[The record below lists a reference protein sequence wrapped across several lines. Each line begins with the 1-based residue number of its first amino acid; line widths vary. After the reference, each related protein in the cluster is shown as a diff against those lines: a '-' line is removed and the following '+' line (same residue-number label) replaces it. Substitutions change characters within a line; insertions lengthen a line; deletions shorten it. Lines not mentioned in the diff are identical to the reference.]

1 MFYVFGLFLSFGN
14 SEFCWNAD
22 MICEVEGAEVARP
35 LELAGSDVC
44 WGHSRGFPSLPLS
57 VSLSSDAFSVSES
70 PERLLL

>member
-1 MFYVFGLFLSFGN
+1 
-14 SEFCWNAD
+14 

-57 VSLSSDAFSVSES
+57 VSLSSDAFGVSES